1 MKEFSYQWSKLSGQ
15 ALLDV
20 TERITGMASPSKPR
34 GFLRE
39 YLQGMPVNR
48 QWNSSSKPGG
58 GACPSCPI
66 ALPWQV
72 YWAGF
77 PWLLQ
82 RCAVSEMG
90 LGPELSLGPF
100 RTHLHERE
108 GLKYPAGSTLGSSG
122 TSAIL

>member
-66 ALPWQV
+66 AL
-72 YWAGF
+72 AG
-77 PWLLQ
+77 
-82 RCAVSEMG
+82 V
-90 LGPELSLGPF
+90 LGRFSLAAA
-100 RTHLHERE
+100 EVC
-108 GLKYPAGSTLGSSG
+108 SV
-122 TSAIL
+122 